1 MTGSSITGL
10 AACCCS
16 HMVNS
21 PKRVPGAALLGRCGF
36 GEMSSCH
43 FLPQFLL
50 QETLFSC
57 MSELKD
63 GKKEFSN
70 MFGKEGTPW

>member
-1 MTGSSITGL
+1 
-10 AACCCS
+10 
-16 HMVNS
+16 
-21 PKRVPGAALLGRCGF
+21 
-36 GEMSSCH
+36 MSSCH

-50 QETLFSC
+50 QETLSSC